1 MHNDKAA
8 RTQVKTTERRR
19 LAKAAT
25 YALVRGAAYATGSG
39 VVGLIVWW
47 LTNSRLRSEPGAA
60 SKSDPSSLASLFAG
74 VLPQSR
80 ITALRC
86 AAQHSTSVRSITH
99 ARPIFWRCRFAPGG
113 SRAGEWSGQRQHCR
127 CTPTS

>member
-39 VVGLIVWW
+39 VVGLIVPW
-47 LTNSRLRSEPGAA
+47 NFEPGAA